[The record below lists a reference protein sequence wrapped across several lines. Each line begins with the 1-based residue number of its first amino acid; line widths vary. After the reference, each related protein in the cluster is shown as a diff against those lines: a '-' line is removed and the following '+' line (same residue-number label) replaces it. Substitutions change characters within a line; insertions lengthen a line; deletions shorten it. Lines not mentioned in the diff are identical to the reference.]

1 MTRRDRAAFAWYAV
15 TALNCG
21 LALVIQLVLVAKGHN
36 VLVEPDGSTA
46 GALERLLRF
55 FSYFTVQSNI
65 LAAITTGILAAAVV
79 APARYR
85 LDGTWWKV
93 TRFAAVLGMTTTII
107 VYAIVLAPILDLHG
121 IAQVTDVMFHY
132 IGPVL
137 TLGGWLLFD
146 RHGQVTRRLIGVV
159 TCWPLAYFVYTQVL
173 GAISGWYPYP
183 FLDAD
188 KHGTG
193 RVLLNAVV
201 VTVLVVGLAL
211 VFLAVDRRL
220 AERAD
225 RRTPTPA
232 REGVN

>member
-121 IAQVTDVMFHY
+121 IAQATSGRRRVST
-132 IGPVL
+132 
-137 TLGGWLLFD
+137 
-146 RHGQVTRRLIGVV
+146 HGL
-159 TCWPLAYFVYTQVL
+159 
-173 GAISGWYPYP
+173 
-183 FLDAD
+183 
-188 KHGTG
+188 
-193 RVLLNAVV
+193 
-201 VTVLVVGLAL
+201 
-211 VFLAVDRRL
+211 
-220 AERAD
+220 
-225 RRTPTPA
+225 
-232 REGVN
+232 

>member
-1 MTRRDRAAFAWYAV
+1 
-15 TALNCG
+15 
-21 LALVIQLVLVAKGHN
+21 
-36 VLVEPDGSTA
+36 
-46 GALERLLRF
+46 
-55 FSYFTVQSNI
+55 VQSNI

-85 LDGTWWKV
+85 LDGSWWKV

-159 TCWPLAYFVYTQVL
+159 ICWPLTYFVYTQAL

-188 KHGTG
+188 EHRTG

-201 VTVLVVGLAL
+201 VTGLVVGLAL

>member
-1 MTRRDRAAFAWYAV
+1 
-15 TALNCG
+15 
-21 LALVIQLVLVAKGHN
+21 
-36 VLVEPDGSTA
+36 
-46 GALERLLRF
+46 
-55 FSYFTVQSNI
+55 
-65 LAAITTGILAAAVV
+65 
-79 APARYR
+79 
-85 LDGTWWKV
+85 
-93 TRFAAVLGMTTTII
+93 MTTTII
-107 VYAIVLAPILDLHG
+107 VYVIVLAPILDLHG
-121 IAQVTDVMFHY
+121 IAQVTNVMFHY

-146 RHGQVTRRLIGVV
+146 RHGHVTRRLIGVV
-159 TCWPLAYFVYTQVL
+159 IFWPLAYFVYTQVL
-173 GAISGWYPYP
+173 GAISDWYPYP

-225 RRTPTPA
+225 RRTPATSP
-232 REGVN
+232 EGVN

>member
-1 MTRRDRAAFAWYAV
+1 MIAIVVVA
-15 TALNCG
+15 
-21 LALVIQLVLVAKGHN
+21 ALVLQLVLVLDGAS
-36 VLVEPDGSTA
+36 VLAEEEVPP
-46 GALERLLRF
+46 LIPLLRP
-55 FSYFTVQSNI
+55 
-65 LAAITTGILAAAVV
+65 LLH
-79 APARYR
+79 
-85 LDGTWWKV
+85 LDGASWVADKLLHMGLPV
-93 TRFAAVLGMTTTII
+93 I
-107 VYAIVLAPILDLHG
+107 AIV
-121 IAQVTDVMFHY
+121 
-132 IGPVL
+132 
-137 TLGGWLLFD
+137 GWLVAGPRPRAPWRDALLALAWP
-146 RHGQVTRRLIGVV
+146 VARLAWTLVV
-159 TCWPLAYFVYTQVL
+159 
-173 GAISGWYPYP
+173 GAATGWYPYP

>member
-1 MTRRDRAAFAWYAV
+1 MTRRGRAAFAWYAV

-46 GALERLLRF
+46 GAPERLLRF

-93 TRFAAVLGMTTTII
+93 TRFAAVLGSTII

-121 IAQVTDVMFHY
+121 IAQATSGRRRVST
-132 IGPVL
+132 
-137 TLGGWLLFD
+137 
-146 RHGQVTRRLIGVV
+146 HGL
-159 TCWPLAYFVYTQVL
+159 
-173 GAISGWYPYP
+173 
-183 FLDAD
+183 
-188 KHGTG
+188 
-193 RVLLNAVV
+193 
-201 VTVLVVGLAL
+201 
-211 VFLAVDRRL
+211 
-220 AERAD
+220 
-225 RRTPTPA
+225 
-232 REGVN
+232 

>member
-1 MTRRDRAAFAWYAV
+1 M
-15 TALNCG
+15 
-21 LALVIQLVLVAKGHN
+21 
-36 VLVEPDGSTA
+36 
-46 GALERLLRF
+46 
-55 FSYFTVQSNI
+55 
-65 LAAITTGILAAAVV
+65 
-79 APARYR
+79 
-85 LDGTWWKV
+85 
-93 TRFAAVLGMTTTII
+93 
-107 VYAIVLAPILDLHG
+107 
-121 IAQVTDVMFHY
+121 
-132 IGPVL
+132 
-137 TLGGWLLFD
+137 LFD
-146 RHGQVTRRLIGVV
+146 RHAQVTRRLIGVV
-159 TCWPLAYFVYTQVL
+159 ICWPLAYFGYTQVL

-193 RVLLNAVV
+193 RVLLNAVA